1 MCFLVEVPPHERYK
15 FKNVICAGLWYGK
28 MKPVVSLFLESFVNE
43 LSMLGNGC
51 NFEDDS
57 ENMIPSLVRIQS
69 LVPDLPA
76 KAMLLNLKQF
86 NGKFGCSTCKHPG
99 TYVRELGA
107 RIYEYKPNVPLRTV
121 EESHRLANVAEATGS
136 DIYGIKGKNVFGR
149 LVSIPENVPIDWM
162 HCVCEGILKRQLFQ
176 KWFSEGYASQDFNL
190 LHFIDEF
197 DSMYTSIK
205 VPHDVNRKPRSL
217 RDIKHWK
224 ASEFR
229 LFVLFIGLPCL
240 RQAVLSDVFPAETFY
255 HFALLVTALRFLHS
269 MSVSNHSVETS
280 QILLDNFVRLL
291 PHLYGGRDSTYNSH
305 ALLHLPGQII
315 DNGPLAFTSA
325 FVFEFFIAHL
335 NNIFSGT
342 RGIPKQMI
350 TKLGIS
356 QNYLAHVMNN
366 SQDNHRVE
374 QLSKHFLKEPQ
385 NLRKAEGGIFLYEP
399 ITVRKMPEF
408 HTLLNAE
415 FGATAGTELN
425 VSFRMKKENVIYHST
440 MYSRRGNSAS
450 YIIQWQ
456 ASANYRRHKYG
467 KVACYLLHGNVA
479 YAIVLNL
486 RLTGVTVCQ
495 ELLPPE
501 DPVLRGIVDRN
512 LIGQQFLEVE
522 ETDIAVL
529 INCSVIENRC
539 IFLKTRDE
547 KGFVTA
553 LDTTYEHD

>member
-1 MCFLVEVPPHERYK
+1 
-15 FKNVICAGLWYGK
+15 
-28 MKPVVSLFLESFVNE
+28 
-43 LSMLGNGC
+43 
-51 NFEDDS
+51 
-57 ENMIPSLVRIQS
+57 
-69 LVPDLPA
+69 
-76 KAMLLNLKQF
+76 
-86 NGKFGCSTCKHPG
+86 
-99 TYVRELGA
+99 
-107 RIYEYKPNVPLRTV
+107 
-121 EESHRLANVAEATGS
+121 
-136 DIYGIKGKNVFGR
+136 
-149 LVSIPENVPIDWM
+149 
-162 HCVCEGILKRQLFQ
+162 
-176 KWFSEGYASQDFNL
+176 
-190 LHFIDEF
+190 
-197 DSMYTSIK
+197 
-205 VPHDVNRKPRSL
+205 
-217 RDIKHWK
+217 
-224 ASEFR
+224 
-229 LFVLFIGLPCL
+229 
-240 RQAVLSDVFPAETFY
+240 
-255 HFALLVTALRFLHS
+255 
-269 MSVSNHSVETS
+269 MSVSNQFVETS

-374 QLSKHFLKEPQ
+374 QLSKHFLKQPQ
-385 NLRKAEGGIFLYEP
+385 NLRKAKGGI
-399 ITVRKMPEF
+399 
-408 HTLLNAE
+408 LNAE
-415 FGATAGTELN
+415 FGATAETEFY
-425 VSFRMKKENVIYHST
+425 VSFRMKKENVTYHST
-440 MYSRRGNSAS
+440 MYSRWGNSAS

-456 ASANYRRHKYG
+456 ANANYRRHKYG

-479 YAIVLNL
+479 HAIVFNL

-539 IFLKTRDE
+539 IFLKTKDE